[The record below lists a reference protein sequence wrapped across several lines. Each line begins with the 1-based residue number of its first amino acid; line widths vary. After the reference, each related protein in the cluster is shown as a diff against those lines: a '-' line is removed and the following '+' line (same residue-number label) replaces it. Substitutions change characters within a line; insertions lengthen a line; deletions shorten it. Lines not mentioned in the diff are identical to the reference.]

1 MIPFIRSLS
10 ELMAITNSRE
20 CQKHISQ
27 YSQSYSSTVDSGQ
40 RKPYIKSLDKK
51 KVDLPNL
58 PKTIRRKWMENKTS
72 ISRFLE
78 DLDYN
83 NQIQSSYDLTLIE
96 RQNKR
101 TQQDLSLIHISEP
114 TRPY

>member
-10 ELMAITNSRE
+10 ELKAITESRNF
-20 CQKHISQ
+20 QKNLSLQ
-27 YSQSYSSTVDSGQ
+27 NENYKSTVDSGQ
-40 RKPYIKSLDKK
+40 RKRYLRSLEKK
-51 KVDLPNL
+51 KVELPSI
-58 PKTIRRKWMENKTS
+58 PKIIRHKWIQNKKS
-72 ISRFLE
+72 VSRFID

-101 TQQDLSLIHISEP
+101 TQQDVA
-114 TRPY
+114 

>member
-10 ELMAITNSRE
+10 ELMAITDSRE
-20 CQKHISQ
+20 CQKHVSQ
-27 YSQSYSSTVDSGQ
+27 YNESDSSTVDSGQ
-40 RKPYIKSLDKK
+40 RKRYIKSLDKK

-58 PKTIRRKWMENKTS
+58 PKTIRRKWMQNKTS
-72 ISRFLE
+72 ISRFID

-83 NQIQSSYDLTLIE
+83 NQLQSSYDLTLIE

-101 TQQDLSLIHISEP
+101 NQQDVA
-114 TRPY
+114 

>member
-10 ELMAITNSRE
+10 ELKAITESRD
-20 CQKHISQ
+20 CQNDLSRHNMSCN
-27 YSQSYSSTVDSGQ
+27 STVDSGQ
-40 RKPYIKSLDKK
+40 RKRYIRSLEKK
-51 KVDLPNL
+51 GVELPNP
-58 PKTIRRKWMENKTS
+58 PKIIRNKWIQNKES
-72 ISRFLE
+72 VSRFIN

-101 TQQDLSLIHISEP
+101 TQQDVA
-114 TRPY
+114 

>member
-10 ELMAITNSRE
+10 ELMAITESRDS
-20 CQKHISQ
+20 QKHISQ
-27 YSQSYSSTVDSGQ
+27 DNESYSSSVDSGQ
-40 RKPYIKSLDKK
+40 RKRYINSLKK
-51 KVDLPNL
+51 NEVALPDL
-58 PKTIRRKWMENKTS
+58 PKTIRCKWMHNKKS
-72 ISRFLE
+72 LSRFIN

-101 TQQDLSLIHISEP
+101 TQQDVA
-114 TRPY
+114 

>member
-10 ELMAITNSRE
+10 ELMAITDSRE
-20 CQKHISQ
+20 IQKHVSQ
-27 YSQSYSSTVDSGQ
+27 YNKRNSSTVDSGQ
-40 RKPYIKSLDKK
+40 RKRYIKSLNKEE
-51 KVDLPNL
+51 VDLPNL
-58 PKTIRRKWMENKTS
+58 PKTIRRKWMQNKTS
-72 ISRFLE
+72 ISRFID

-101 TQQDLSLIHISEP
+101 NQQDVA
-114 TRPY
+114 

>member
-10 ELMAITNSRE
+10 ELMAITESRDS
-20 CQKHISQ
+20 QKHNSQ
-27 YSQSYSSTVDSGQ
+27 YNESYSSTVDSGQ
-40 RKPYIKSLDKK
+40 RKRYIKSLNKK
-51 KVDLPNL
+51 KVDLPDL
-58 PKTIRRKWMENKTS
+58 PKIIRHKLIENKTS
-72 ISRFLE
+72 LSRLID

-101 TQQDLSLIHISEP
+101 THQDVA
-114 TRPY
+114 